1 MVKGALKPTTVR
13 FVPGEATSP
22 DELGI
27 AVLHLYAYE
36 TAAGLVRPGTRVLDI
51 GFGEGYGSEILS
63 GAGADYR
70 GLEVDPE
77 IVAHARERYGPV
89 FDTYDG
95 SSIRGADGAFDLV
108 VAFQVIAYLDDPVP
122 WLREIRRVLD
132 PGGTALITTPNRVY
146 RLYDRQRPWNR
157 YHAREYSAAEF
168 AQVVET
174 TFSDVTVYGIL
185 AAEPIDS
192 VVRARA
198 ARARKLARLDPFG
211 LRYWLPESLNAPL
224 RRMVRRTAPADVDRS
239 EFTLDRVTHDET
251 RVEDGLD
258 LFAFARS

>member
-1 MVKGALKPTTVR
+1 MSLKPTTVR

-36 TAAGLVRPGTRVLDI
+36 TAVGLVHPGTRVLDI

-77 IVAHARERYGPV
+77 IVAHARERLWPG
-89 FDTYDG
+89 
-95 SSIRGADGAFDLV
+95 
-108 VAFQVIAYLDDPVP
+108 
-122 WLREIRRVLD
+122 LRDVRRVVHPCGRWL
-132 PGGTALITTPNRVY
+132 V
-146 RLYDRQRPWNR
+146 RP
-157 YHAREYSAAEF
+157 
-168 AQVVET
+168 
-174 TFSDVTVYGIL
+174 
-185 AAEPIDS
+185 
-192 VVRARA
+192 
-198 ARARKLARLDPFG
+198 
-211 LRYWLPESLNAPL
+211 LNVPL

-239 EFTLDRVTHDET
+239 EFRLDRETHDET

-258 LFAFARS
+258 LLAFARS